1 MNELEPISKLFE
13 GLSPG
18 MTVLLYYVFNCLVQ
32 SMPDPDPGS
41 TTVYVWAFKFLH
53 TLAGNINVSRK
64 KV

>member
-1 MNELEPISKLFE
+1 MNELEPISKLVE

-18 MTVLLYYVFNCLVQ
+18 MAMLLYYVFNCLVQ
-32 SMPDPDPGS
+32 SMPDPDAGS
-41 TTVYVWAFKFLH
+41 TTAYVWVFKFLH